1 MIIVLIALYGVIRK
15 FTDVTDIA
23 ALNAQLYFDFLKL
36 DVAEQVNNQF
46 LWMNLSKPD
55 PFFVL
60 AVLSGLFQLVQSKM
74 TMPYVEA
81 GEKAA
86 KKTPDKKDDIAYN
99 MQEQMLYTMPI
110 MNVVIGITLPAGVVL
125 YILTTTVFSLVQTYF
140 VSGWGGMKSWLIKL
154 GFKKL

>member
-1 MIIVLIALYGVIRK
+1 
-15 FTDVTDIA
+15 
-23 ALNAQLYFDFLKL
+23 
-36 DVAEQVNNQF
+36 
-46 LWMNLSKPD
+46 MNLSKPD